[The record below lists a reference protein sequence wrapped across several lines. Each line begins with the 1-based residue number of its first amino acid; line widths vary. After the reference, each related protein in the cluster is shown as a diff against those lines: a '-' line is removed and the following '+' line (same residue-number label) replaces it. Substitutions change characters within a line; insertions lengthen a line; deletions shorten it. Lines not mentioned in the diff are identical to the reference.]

1 MNLSK
6 SNHPAILNFVNIS
19 MITVFHRNHFYY
31 TALTG
36 LHVTMQSS
44 FRFFTSR
51 FRQFLDSGQKHS
63 HHRYFIDPR
72 HICYSYEKTPYRKLY
87 KKAFHENHF
96 ADFTELHTYTKHFQY
111 THIGVLGREFQA
123 LPFHSSLRIISSA
136 FDIKNNQIL
145 PFFT

>member
-6 SNHPAILNFVNIS
+6 SNHPAILNLVNIS
-19 MITVFHRNHFYY
+19 MTTVFHRNHFYY

-51 FRQFLDSGQKHS
+51 FRQFLDSDQKHS

-72 HICYSYEKTPYRKLY
+72 HIRYSYEKTSYRKLY
-87 KKAFHENHF
+87 KKAFHENHS
-96 ADFTELHTYTKHFQY
+96 ADFTELHTYMLY
-111 THIGVLGREFQA
+111 ACRSIRERV
-123 LPFHSSLRIISSA
+123 SSVTFSFLSSNYQ
-136 FDIKNNQIL
+136 FSI
-145 PFFT
+145 

>member
-6 SNHPAILNFVNIS
+6 SNHPAILNLVNIS

-51 FRQFLDSGQKHS
+51 FRQFLDSDQKHS

-72 HICYSYEKTPYRKLY
+72 HICYSHEKASYLKLY
-87 KKAFHENHF
+87 KKTFYENRS
-96 ADFTELHTYTKHFQY
+96 ADFTELHTHICMSEYQGESFERYLFIPLFELSVQY
-111 THIGVLGREFQA
+111 LT
-123 LPFHSSLRIISSA
+123 
-136 FDIKNNQIL
+136 
-145 PFFT
+145 